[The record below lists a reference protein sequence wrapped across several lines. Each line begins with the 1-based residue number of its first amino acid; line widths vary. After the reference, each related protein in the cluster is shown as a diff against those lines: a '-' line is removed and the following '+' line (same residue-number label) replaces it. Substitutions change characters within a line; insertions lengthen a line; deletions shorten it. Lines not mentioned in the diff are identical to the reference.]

1 MAKEKEEVA
10 YVTHGHSVMTIMGTA
25 HAGAKIT
32 FRILS
37 KDIAEGSKVFK
48 QLLELNLIKAAEV
61 KPAAEKTEGESEGE
75 SEDNPEDDSSRKEYG
90 ANRKSKKN
98 KTK

>member
-37 KDIAEGSKVFK
+37 KDIAEGNKVFK
-48 QLLELNLIKAAEV
+48 QLLELNLIKAA
-61 KPAAEKTEGESEGE
+61 AEKTEGKPD
-75 SEDNPEDDSSRKEYG
+75 DNPEDESGVS
-90 ANRKSKKN
+90 RKSKKN
-98 KTK
+98 KRK